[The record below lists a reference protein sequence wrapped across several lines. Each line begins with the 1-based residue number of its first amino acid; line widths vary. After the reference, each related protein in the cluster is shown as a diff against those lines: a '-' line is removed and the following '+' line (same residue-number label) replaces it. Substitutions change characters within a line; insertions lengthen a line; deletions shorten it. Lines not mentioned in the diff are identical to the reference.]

1 MKVWRLPAEV
11 DADQLAPS
19 HAMPYGLTMVAR
31 HCLEMLRPNFAR
43 DVRPGDV
50 IVAGPHFGVGA
61 SREEAASVLVRL
73 GVAAV
78 IAPSFNGLYFRNAC
92 NMGLLALTCPQAA
105 LLNEGEAVACDARH
119 ARIMRAD
126 GSLLATEPIPGFLLD
141 RIEAGGLL
149 PQFRKRLE
157 EEAHR

>member
-11 DADQLAPS
+11 DAEQLAPGY
-19 HAMPYGLTMVAR
+19 AMPFGLAVVAR
-31 HCLEMLRPNFAR
+31 HCLEIVRPHFAR

-50 IVAGPHFGVGA
+50 IVAGPHFGIGS

-78 IAPSFNGLYFRNAC
+78 IAPSFNGLFFRNAC
-92 NMGLLALTCPQAA
+92 NVGLLALTCPQAA

-119 ARIMRAD
+119 GRIQRAD
-126 GSLLATEPIPGFLLD
+126 GSVLALEPMPGFLLE
-141 RIEAGGLL
+141 RVEAGGLL
-149 PQFRKRLE
+149 AQLRKRME
-157 EEAHR
+157 QGASR

>member
-11 DADQLAPS
+11 DAEQLAPG
-19 HAMPYGLTMVAR
+19 HAMPYGLTVVAR
-31 HCLEMLRPNFAR
+31 HCLEALRTDFAR

-50 IVAGPHFGVGA
+50 IVAGPHFGVGS

-105 LLNEGEAVACDARH
+105 LLNEGEAVSCDARQ
-119 ARIMRAD
+119 ARITRAD
-126 GSLLATEPIPGFLLD
+126 GSVLAVEPIPCFLLD

-149 PQFRKRLE
+149 PQLKRRAERGLY
-157 EEAHR
+157 R